1 MSEIFMKQPVSSL
14 FVTRHINSNIVIEFY
29 LLFVQ
34 VAAELSPRGMRKCAE
49 KRIDMIIECWAGWIL
64 TAGESF
70 GVSFQIA

>member
-14 FVTRHINSNIVIEFY
+14 FGPRHINSNTVIEFY

-34 VAAELSPRGMRKCAE
+34 VAAELRHSGMRKCAE
-49 KRIDMIIECWAGWIL
+49 KRVDMIIECWAAWIL